1 MMVLGR
7 FNSRVLGIF
16 VLFLL
21 VSCSNRNK
29 LPDADVEVIPR
40 DQMVRLMAEMELT
53 EALLKNHQVKMSRD
67 SVNLLSRK
75 YYDSLYN
82 KYGVTQAQFDGN
94 LKYYQA
100 DIEEFLAIT
109 DSVIIYL
116 TRRKDSVSN
125 QKAAP
130 QPVKETTVK
139 KAPVTVKK

>member
-40 DQMVRLMAEMELT
+40 EQMVRLMAEMELT

-100 DIEEFLAIT
+100 DIEEFLAMT

-130 QPVKETTVK
+130 QLVKDTTVK